1 MSLYLSTTG
10 QSADGTGGLGTEVRE
25 CHGSTNGMIKLE
37 AESLSIEALSHHTL
51 HVSDRV
57 AHVNFSHVTMPFN
70 AHDQY
75 SQFHRHKNA
84 SSSLEVHP
92 SVINPFS
99 HYITF
104 ALSP

>member
-10 QSADGTGGLGTEVRE
+10 QYADGTGDLGTEVRE
-25 CHGSTNGMIKLE
+25 CHGSTSGMIKLE
-37 AESLSIEALSHHTL
+37 AESLSIEALSHHSL
-51 HVSDRV
+51 HVSDQV
-57 AHVNFSHVTMPFN
+57 AHVKFSHVTIPFN

-75 SQFHRHKNA
+75 SRFLRHKNA

-92 SVINPFS
+92 SVINHFS
-99 HYITF
+99 HYIIF